1 MGYHPRPLP
10 GEKPAWRT
18 FHDRRLFDA
27 TRTAAALTAVVG
39 IVLVLVGNEA
49 ARLVGWNLAVL
60 GALGVVVGAVSHAAQ
75 ARQRLRERDDG
86 RDDYAGPRE
95 AGW

>member
-10 GEKPAWRT
+10 GEKPTWRS

-27 TRTAAALTAVVG
+27 TRTVAALTGIVG

-49 ARLVGWNLAVL
+49 ARLLGWNLAVL
-60 GALGVVVGAVSHAAQ
+60 GALGVVAGAVSHAAQ
-75 ARQRLRERDDG
+75 ARQRLHERKDD
-86 RDDYAGPRE
+86 RDDYAGPGE

>member
-1 MGYHPRPLP
+1 MGYNPRPLP
-10 GEKPAWRT
+10 GEKPTWRT
-18 FHDRRLFDA
+18 LHDRRLFDA
-27 TRTAAALTAVVG
+27 TRTAAALTGVVG

-49 ARLVGWNLAVL
+49 ARLAGWNLAVL

>member
-1 MGYHPRPLP
+1 MGYNPRPLP

-27 TRTAAALTAVVG
+27 TRTAAALTGVVG

-60 GALGVVVGAVSHAAQ
+60 GALGVVAGAVSHVVQ
-75 ARQRLRERDDG
+75 ARQRRREREDD
-86 RDDYAGPRE
+86 RDDYAGPGE